1 MTFQE
6 HVTTQPRSVLVAS
19 DHLYRAMAQ
28 DRNSLALLED
38 LEAMIVPFSDDP
50 QTNEVQILAVREVLE
65 QEGKLV
71 SGALLIKNPY
81 DADGYEFAEH
91 AVETFASAK
100 YHHLANVARILGATG
115 VQFVEAKIERSD
127 ANTQGGVKVKVP
139 AGAGDSTAGRDVSK
153 RLEQRLAGQ
162 MEFPGSD
169 SAPEVATDYVQ
180 KHNLSHDHQLTALVE
195 MRTGQNPIIR
205 YKMTLSGTREAEANL
220 RSALRIANAGPVE
233 AAKIGVD
240 FSRTVKA
247 ISSVEI
253 TTEIT
258 F

>member
-1 MTFQE
+1 M
-6 HVTTQPRSVLVAS
+6 
-19 DHLYRAMAQ
+19 
-28 DRNSLALLED
+28 LLED
-38 LEAMIVPFSDDP
+38 LEAMIVPFSDEP
-50 QTNEVQILAVREVLE
+50 QTNKSQVDLVREVLAR
-65 QEGKLV
+65 EGKLV
-71 SGALLIKNPY
+71 SGVLLIKNPY
-81 DADGYEFAEH
+81 DTDGYEFAEH

-100 YHHLANVARILGATG
+100 YHHLANVARVLGAKE
-115 VQFVEAKIERSD
+115 VQFVEAKIERAD
-127 ANTQGGVKVKVP
+127 ANTQGAVKVKLP
-139 AGAGDSTAGRDVSK
+139 GGGGDSNVSRDVSK

-169 SAPEVATDYVQ
+169 AAPDVASAYIQ
-180 KHNLSHDHQLTALVE
+180 NHNLSNDHQFTALVE
-195 MRTGQNPIIR
+195 MRTGLNPLSR

-220 RSALRIANAGPVE
+220 RSALRIASAGPVE
-233 AAKIGVD
+233 AAEIGVD

>member
-1 MTFQE
+1 MTTHE
-6 HVTTQPRSVLVAS
+6 RAIARPRSVLVAA
-19 DHLYRAMAQ
+19 DHLYRKLAQ

-38 LEAMIVPFSDDP
+38 LEAMILPFSDAP
-50 QTNEVQILAVREVLE
+50 QANEAQIVAVRELLDV
-65 QEGKLV
+65 EGKLV

-100 YHHLANVARILGATG
+100 YHHLANVARMLGATG

-127 ANTQGGVKVKVP
+127 TKAQGGMKVKVP
-139 AGAGDSTAGRDVSK
+139 AGTGDATVGRDVSK

-169 SAPEVATDYVQ
+169 AAPELASEYVQ

-195 MRTGQNPIIR
+195 MRTGQNPITR

-233 AAKIGVD
+233 AAQIGVD